1 MTRPDSHRVI
11 QFHDLIFLIETLFI
25 IGSTHIRLFDFISLV
40 ALLLLSQV
48 STLNFDCRTFLSI
61 FLINIVRC
69 VDNKRRCRLT
79 LKHFTFRTFASRA
92 IYLLM
97 SFVAV
102 HANQLS
108 STFVTVVTRCDVRD
122 ETNPRFL
129 ELQVLEFCDEG
140 EGECDDEQ
148 GEEPFA
154 KSGSDR
160 KATSPV
166 IEAVMCVAPSNF
178 AL

>member
-1 MTRPDSHRVI
+1 
-11 QFHDLIFLIETLFI
+11 
-25 IGSTHIRLFDFISLV
+25 
-40 ALLLLSQV
+40 
-48 STLNFDCRTFLSI
+48 
-61 FLINIVRC
+61 
-69 VDNKRRCRLT
+69 
-79 LKHFTFRTFASRA
+79 
-92 IYLLM
+92 M

-140 EGECDDEQ
+140 EGEGDDEQ
-148 GEEPFA
+148 GEEPLA
-154 KSGSDR
+154 KSGSNR